1 MEYNYPFGGFKE
13 LWGIA
18 NRTDYD
24 LSAHMK
30 ASGKDLTY
38 FDEASGE
45 RITPYVIEP
54 AIGADRL
61 FLALFTDAY
70 TEEEVNGETR
80 VVMKFTP
87 QIAPVKVAVLPLSKK
102 PELSEVAQQV
112 WKDLSGT
119 MKVEYDETQSIGKR
133 YRRQDEIGTPLCVT
147 IDFDSLE
154 DKAVTVRHR
163 DTMEQERIM
172 IDELPAYIAAKL
184 ANFNESK

>member
-1 MEYNYPFGGFKE
+1 

-38 FDEASGE
+38 FDEPTGE

-102 PELSEVAQQV
+102 PELSEVAMQV
-112 WKDLSGT
+112 WKNLSGT
-119 MKVEYDETQSIGKR
+119 MKVEYDE
-133 YRRQDEIGTPLCVT
+133 
-147 IDFDSLE
+147 
-154 DKAVTVRHR
+154 
-163 DTMEQERIM
+163 
-172 IDELPAYIAAKL
+172 
-184 ANFNESK
+184 